1 MRSVLE
7 RTGRSSS
14 VRDLHGL
21 CGVMT
26 AIGEPWPAVDETDVL
41 EACLPAQGAITV
53 AQVQS
58 RATGQVGEEPLA
70 VWTLHELPVPCL
82 LQGMAGCITR
92 VQQRTSGIWLVG
104 AQQIRSGGR
113 ADAEA
118 STSAA
123 PGRHQ
128 QVPLPASV
136 EIGALDEMISRED
149 GVGGAAGA
157 ALIR

>member
-7 RTGRSSS
+7 RTGRSSA

-26 AIGEPWPAVDETDVL
+26 AIGEPWPAVDEADVL

-82 LQGMAGCITR
+82 LQGMAGCYHAWSTEN
-92 VQQRTSGIWLVG
+92 L
-104 AQQIRSGGR
+104 GGLAR
-113 ADAEA
+113 RGPAD
-118 STSAA
+118 
-123 PGRHQ
+123 
-128 QVPLPASV
+128 SV
-136 EIGALDEMISRED
+136 R
-149 GVGGAAGA
+149 
-157 ALIR
+157 RPC